1 MEHKLSLHECG
12 RYITV
17 DTWKKIETLKLDRIY
32 YVNSGW
38 ARMYFNNEEHIL
50 KEGYLYF
57 FSRFE
62 TFDMVEHSNFDHSYY
77 EFNYTHPFSPGSF
90 MEIYIRNNE
99 LYHLFEFG
107 NKIIIGPQSARDFNA
122 KAITKFLET
131 ALVHI
136 DAHYTLPLI
145 RNSYVLKA
153 IEIIERDYTTT
164 SITEIANILNINK
177 DHFIR
182 LFKKETG
189 VTPMKH
195 LQAYRLT
202 LGKEML
208 KSGKSVVETSVK
220 CGYSSPT
227 SFYYAY
233 KQKFGYPPSVTN
245 KV

>member
-1 MEHKLSLHECG
+1 MEEKLYVHECG
-12 RYITV
+12 RYTTC

-38 ARMYFNNEEHIL
+38 ARMFFNNEEHIL

-62 TFDMVEHSNFDHSYY
+62 TFEIVEHSNFDHSYY
-77 EFNYTHPFSPGSF
+77 EFKYTHPFSAGSF
-90 MEIYIRNNE
+90 MEIYARDNE
-99 LYHLFEFG
+99 LYHLFEFA
-107 NKIIIGPQSARDFNA
+107 NQIIIGPQSVRDFNA

-145 RNSYVLKA
+145 RNNYVLKSL
-153 IEIIERDYTTT
+153 EIMEKDYATT
-164 SITEIANILNINK
+164 SVNEIAEILNINK

-208 KSGKSVVETSVK
+208 KNGKSVVETSAK
-220 CGYSSPT
+220 CGYSSPA

-233 KQKFGYPPSVTN
+233 KQKFGYPPSDTS
-245 KV
+245 KL